1 MAHFSSF
8 IFKLGILGF
17 MLTRQK
23 ILLSIIQDARSPL
36 TRILLFKYAFLLS
49 KEWDLPQG
57 MAFYDF
63 VPFKYGPYSF
73 ALARELQ
80 ILEQYGYINRGG
92 DFLRLCP
99 GMEDATGAIVRQ
111 MPPDLRYQTSSL
123 VNKYRTS
130 SHEQVLRQAYSSYPS

>member
-8 IFKLGILGF
+8 ISKSGILGF

-80 ILEQYGYINRGG
+80 ILEQYGYINRHG
-92 DFLRLCP
+92 DFLRLCL
-99 GMEDATGAIVRQ
+99 GMEDATRDIVRH
-111 MPPDLRYQTSSL
+111 MPPDLRYQTYSP
-123 VNKYRTS
+123 VNNYQNTS
-130 SHEQVLRQAYSSYPS
+130 QMQVHP